1 MDSKM
6 SFDIGKRRT
15 DLGRMSMDNRKL
27 MGDKEKRD
35 GNLGMGTKQEGGGGV
50 KRRSKRSSG
59 LRINLSTSISIV
71 SI

>member
-35 GNLGMGTKQEGGGGV
+35 GNLGMGTKQEGGGG
-50 KRRSKRSSG
+50 
-59 LRINLSTSISIV
+59 
-71 SI
+71 